1 MSSQVSANGIEI
13 SYTESGTDDAGTVLL
28 VCGTGQPAA
37 MWAMLGTTGGLVDA
51 GYRVVEFD
59 NRGMTGAACPTP
71 PWTVADMAADA
82 FAVLEA
88 VGPAHVAGV
97 SLGGLIT
104 QTLALQHP
112 ELVRTATFMFGG
124 GQFGPAFA
132 PMMTGLVEL
141 FELNGSI
148 PKAIEQY
155 MMVQA
160 CLTPDQR
167 SDPAQVEAALLMS
180 DLLTGG
186 FGPGGQHGQ
195 YSASAAWIAE
205 DHVSEVARLSMP
217 VLVIANELDPIFPP
231 TGLRALAEAVSDGTY
246 VEVPGA
252 SHIGIDPA
260 SLELGRNALIKFL
273 ADH

>member
-1 MSSQVSANGIEI
+1 MSSQVSANGIEV
-13 SYTESGTDDAGTVLL
+13 SYTVTGDGEAGTVLL
-28 VCGTGQPAA
+28 VCGTGHPAA
-37 MWAMLGTTGGLVDA
+37 MWAVLGTTGGLVDA

-71 PWTVADMAADA
+71 PWTVADMTADA
-82 FAVLEA
+82 HAVLEA

-97 SLGGLIT
+97 SLGALVT

-124 GQFGPAFA
+124 GQFGPAFRPLMA
-132 PMMTGLVEL
+132 GVVEL
-141 FELNGSI
+141 FEAHGSI
-148 PKAIEQY
+148 PKSLEQF

-160 CLTPDQR
+160 FLTPEQR
-167 SDPAQVEAALLMS
+167 NDPAQVELALVMA
-180 DLLTGG
+180 DGLTGG
-186 FGPGGQHGQ
+186 FGAGGQHGQ
-195 YSASAAWIAE
+195 YSASASWIAE
-205 DHVSEVARLSMP
+205 DHVSEVGRLSMP

-231 TGLRALAEAVSDGTY
+231 TGLRAVADAVPDGTY
-246 VEVPGA
+246 VEIPGV

-273 ADH
+273 AAH